1 MPPTIATAGAN
12 QGTGAKV
19 AANPAAVPK
28 PAPASLNPNLL
39 DIVSQPDY
47 YERVSQWC
55 MAVGSQGA
63 APAPESNMN
72 GPSRLSNLVIDL
84 DQISLP
90 YALW

>member
-28 PAPASLNPNLL
+28 PAPATLNPNLL
-39 DIVSQPDY
+39 DIVSQLEY

-55 MAVGSQGA
+55 VVVGSQG
-63 APAPESNMN
+63 ESDMN